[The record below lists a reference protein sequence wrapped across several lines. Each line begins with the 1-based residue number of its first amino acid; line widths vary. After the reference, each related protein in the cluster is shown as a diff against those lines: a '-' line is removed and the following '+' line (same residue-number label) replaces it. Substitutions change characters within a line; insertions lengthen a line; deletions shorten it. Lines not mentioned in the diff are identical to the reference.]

1 MTLREDARHGAR
13 DGGRVA
19 LVGATVSPWGTAEST
34 VALRGRETEIGRLQE
49 FVTGLATSGSGL
61 LLVGE
66 VGVGKSR
73 LLERTAEIATAAGY
87 RVLTA
92 GGSRSEAQIEF
103 AGLHQLM
110 LPLTDAVARLRDPS
124 RHALLAALGLESG
137 SPGGEE
143 QVFEAV
149 FAALSSEAAERP
161 VLVLIDD
168 LQDLDSSTASAV
180 DFLGRRLGST
190 RRGSMRTGSARI
202 GLLAASVAD
211 STLGTV
217 TDDRPEREMGHSA
230 RRAFAGELEVPRL
243 NRAASEQIV
252 AAIAPTLSARA
263 RGLIADRAEGNPL
276 ALVQFARGSRD
287 ALGSDPGTPPAPASP
302 PGTDAFAA
310 RIAGLPDETRRA
322 LLLLSLQGGTDA
334 AVLASAGLGR
344 GAVGPAEHAGLVW
357 VDARGLTVG
366 FRHPLIPSA
375 VVAQATSA
383 QRRQAHRLL
392 AARTVDD
399 LEKRAYHLS
408 EASEQAE
415 ESTAALLER
424 AAGVALHSG
433 DTDSAMRYLAR
444 AAVVSPTAD
453 EQQRR
458 LARATFVAT
467 GILGDREMATRLLSD
482 SRLMRDGPGSLYTAV
497 ASALEQLMI
506 GADSASAHRILR
518 NAVEYGSH
526 DWDADNEALIEAL
539 NTWLLVCWNA
549 GRADYW
555 RSFLSALQRMRPEAP
570 EPLRTLSVAFADTA
584 RATTRERD
592 TVVRLFTELGGRTDY
607 TLVLQLNT
615 AALFLDLL
623 PLGEAATWT
632 LIEAGRRGG
641 PTVTYLRALGQ
652 MCLHDFGAG
661 RWDEARALAAEG
673 LEVASVADSLQ
684 IEAIFVY
691 TQGLMAAVR
700 GEGDESSLWIE
711 RLDAMTVPVDARGI
725 QRFGAHARVL
735 AAAAAADWERAYR
748 DAAAVS
754 TPGEFAPF
762 VPIALWVAYD
772 LVEAAMHI
780 GRVTEA
786 RAHYDAMLAE
796 RLSELSPRLAL
807 LTAGAG
813 AMIAGSAEWQRRYEQ
828 TLAIPHAREW
838 PFDYARVQLAFGTR
852 LGEERHPER
861 ARALLRE
868 ALEAFERLGADP
880 WATRARDA
888 MRAAETRDDRVGS
901 GLTAQERVVAEL
913 AAEGL
918 SNRQIGER
926 LALSTRTVSGHLYRI
941 FPKLG
946 ITHRSGLRDALQSRE

>member
-19 LVGATVSPWGTAEST
+19 LVGATVSPWGAAEST
-34 VALRGRETEIGRLQE
+34 IALRGRETEIGRLQE

-124 RHALLAALGLESG
+124 RRALLAALGLESG

-149 FAALSSEAAERP
+149 FSALSSEAAERP

-217 TDDRPEREMGHSA
+217 TDDRPERETGHSA
-230 RRAFAGELEVPRL
+230 RRAFAAELQVPRL
-243 NRAASEQIV
+243 NRAASEQII

-334 AVLASAGLGR
+334 AVLASAGLDR
-344 GAVGPAEHAGLVW
+344 EALGPAERGGLVR
-357 VDARGLTVG
+357 VDASGPAVG

-375 VVAQATSA
+375 VVALATSA

-399 LEKRAYHLS
+399 LETRAYHLS

-415 ESTAALLER
+415 ETTAALLER
-424 AAGVALHSG
+424 AAAVALDRG

-796 RLSELSPRLAL
+796 RLPELSPRLAL

-828 TLAIPHAREW
+828 ALAIPHAREW